1 MKKDAFTSKQA
12 CYLSACTSHQLRY
25 WDKVGLVSPT
35 IQSSNGK
42 PGVPKLYS
50 FRDIVSL
57 RVIKTLLDNG
67 MSIQRV
73 RRAWKYLT
81 RNGNLQDQLSEVKL
95 VSDGETIYTVE
106 DDKVFDALKSGQ
118 LAFFETIDEVTKEVR
133 EDVSKFELDKE
144 RFLKINIPYR
154 IIGGIKF
161 YERSEIKDCVA
172 YLKTVYQPLDDLSFE
187 RIVSGFPLS

>member
-1 MKKDAFTSKQA
+1 MIRRPPRSTHCISSAASDVYKRQKQA
-12 CYLSACTSHQLRY
+12 CYLSGCTSHQLRY
-25 WDKVGLVSPT
+25 WDKVKLVTPT
-35 IQSSNGK
+35 IQSSKGK

-81 RNGNLQDQLSEVKL
+81 KNGNLDDQLSNIRL
-95 VSDGETIYTVE
+95 VSDGKTIYSVE
-106 DDKVFDALKSGQ
+106 DKVVFDALKSGQ
-118 LAFFETIDEVTKEVR
+118 LAFFETIDSVTKEVR

-144 RFLKINIPYR
+144 RFLNLLTKV
-154 IIGGIKF
+154 
-161 YERSEIKDCVA
+161 EEDV
-172 YLKTVYQPLDDLSFE
+172 LSQQMQA
-187 RIVSGFPLS
+187 

>member
-1 MKKDAFTSKQA
+1 LRKDAYTSKQA
-12 CYLSACTSHQLRY
+12 CYLSDCTSHQLRY

-81 RNGNLQDQLSEVKL
+81 RNGNLEDQLSEVKL
-95 VSDGETIYTVE
+95 VSDGDTIFSIE
-106 DDKVFDALKSGQ
+106 EDKVFDALKSGQ
-118 LAFFETIDEVTKEVR
+118 LAFFETIDVITQEVR
-133 EDVSKFELDKE
+133 EDVTKFELDKE
-144 RFLKINIPYR
+144 RFLNLLTKV
-154 IIGGIKF
+154 
-161 YERSEIKDCVA
+161 EEDV
-172 YLKTVYQPLDDLSFE
+172 LSQQKQA
-187 RIVSGFPLS
+187 

>member
-1 MKKDAFTSKQA
+1 MRKDAYTSKQA
-12 CYLSACTSHQLRY
+12 CYLSDCTSHQLRY

-81 RNGNLQDQLSEVKL
+81 RNGNLEDQLSEVKL
-95 VSDGETIYTVE
+95 VSDGDTIFSIE

-118 LAFFETIDEVTKEVR
+118 LAFFETIDVVTQEVR
-133 EDVSKFELDKE
+133 EDVTKFELDKE
-144 RFLKINIPYR
+144 RFLNLLTKV
-154 IIGGIKF
+154 
-161 YERSEIKDCVA
+161 EEDV
-172 YLKTVYQPLDDLSFE
+172 LSQQKQA
-187 RIVSGFPLS
+187 

>member
-1 MKKDAFTSKQA
+1 MYKRQ
-12 CYLSACTSHQLRY
+12 
-25 WDKVGLVSPT
+25 GLVSPT

-81 RNGNLQDQLSEVKL
+81 RNGNLEDQLSEVKL

-144 RFLKINIPYR
+144 RFLNLLTKV
-154 IIGGIKF
+154 
-161 YERSEIKDCVA
+161 EEDV
-172 YLKTVYQPLDDLSFE
+172 LSQQKQA
-187 RIVSGFPLS
+187 

>member
-1 MKKDAFTSKQA
+1 MKRDAFTSKQA
-12 CYLSACTSHQLRY
+12 CYLSGCTSHQLRY
-25 WDKVGLVSPT
+25 WDKVKLVSPT

-81 RNGNLQDQLSEVKL
+81 KNGNLDDQLSNIRL
-95 VSDGETIYTVE
+95 VSDGKTIYSVE
-106 DDKVFDALKSGQ
+106 DKVVFDALKSGQ
-118 LAFFETIDEVTKEVR
+118 LAFFETIDQVTKEVR

-144 RFLKINIPYR
+144 R
-154 IIGGIKF
+154 
-161 YERSEIKDCVA
+161 
-172 YLKTVYQPLDDLSFE
+172 YLNLLTKVEEDVLSQQMQA
-187 RIVSGFPLS
+187 

>member
-25 WDKVGLVSPT
+25 WDKVNLVNPS

-57 RVIKTLLDNG
+57 RVVKTLLDNG

-73 RRAWKYLT
+73 RRAWKYLSK
-81 RNGNLQDQLSEVKL
+81 NGNLISELSEVKL
-95 VSDGETIYTVE
+95 VSDGETIYSVQE
-106 DDKVFDALKSGQ
+106 EQVFDALKSGQ
-118 LAFFETIDEVTKEVR
+118 LAFFETIDDIAKEVK

-144 RFLKINIPYR
+144 RFLNLLTKVEEDVNNQ
-154 IIGGIKF
+154 
-161 YERSEIKDCVA
+161 EMQA
-172 YLKTVYQPLDDLSFE
+172 
-187 RIVSGFPLS
+187 

>member
-12 CYLSACTSHQLRY
+12 CYLSGCTSHQLRY
-25 WDKVGLVSPT
+25 WDKVGLVSPA

-81 RNGNLQDQLSEVKL
+81 RNGNLVNELSEVKL
-95 VSDGETIYTVE
+95 VSDGDTIYSVE
-106 DDKVFDALKSGQ
+106 ENVVFDALKSGQ
-118 LAFFETIDEVTKEVR
+118 LAFFETIDEVTKEVT

-144 RFLKINIPYR
+144 RFLNLLTKV
-154 IIGGIKF
+154 
-161 YERSEIKDCVA
+161 EEDV
-172 YLKTVYQPLDDLSFE
+172 LSQQKQA
-187 RIVSGFPLS
+187 

>member
-12 CYLSACTSHQLRY
+12 CYLPACTSHQLRY
-25 WDKVGLVSPT
+25 WDKVGLVSST

-144 RFLKINIPYR
+144 RFLNLLTKV
-154 IIGGIKF
+154 
-161 YERSEIKDCVA
+161 EEDV
-172 YLKTVYQPLDDLSFE
+172 LSQQKQA
-187 RIVSGFPLS
+187 

>member
-12 CYLSACTSHQLRY
+12 CYLSGCTSHQLRY
-25 WDKVGLVSPT
+25 WDKVNLVSPT

-42 PGVPKLYS
+42 PGVPKFYS

-73 RRAWKYLT
+73 RRAWKYLSK
-81 RNGNLQDQLSEVKL
+81 NGNLTKQLSEVNL
-95 VSDGETIYTVE
+95 SSDGQSIYSVE
-106 DDKVFDALKSGQ
+106 DDKVFDALKNGQ
-118 LAFFETIDEVTKEVR
+118 LTFFDTIDSITQEVK

-144 RFLKINIPYR
+144 RFLNLLTKV
-154 IIGGIKF
+154 
-161 YERSEIKDCVA
+161 EEDV
-172 YLKTVYQPLDDLSFE
+172 LSQK
-187 RIVSGFPLS
+187 LQA

>member
-1 MKKDAFTSKQA
+1 LRKDAYTSKQA
-12 CYLSACTSHQLRY
+12 CYLSDCTSHQLRY

-81 RNGNLQDQLSEVKL
+81 RNGNLEDQLSEVKL
-95 VSDGETIYTVE
+95 VSDGDTIFSIE
-106 DDKVFDALKSGQ
+106 EDKVFDALKSGQ
-118 LAFFETIDEVTKEVR
+118 LAFFETIDVVTQEVR
-133 EDVSKFELDKE
+133 EDVTKFELDKE
-144 RFLKINIPYR
+144 RFLNLLTKV
-154 IIGGIKF
+154 
-161 YERSEIKDCVA
+161 E
-172 YLKTVYQPLDDLSFE
+172 DDVLSQQKQA
-187 RIVSGFPLS
+187 

>member
-1 MKKDAFTSKQA
+1 MRKDAYTSKQA
-12 CYLSACTSHQLRY
+12 CYLSDCTSHQLRY

-81 RNGNLQDQLSEVKL
+81 RNGNLEDQLSEVKL
-95 VSDGETIYTVE
+95 VSDGDTIFSIE
-106 DDKVFDALKSGQ
+106 EDKVFDALKSGQ
-118 LAFFETIDEVTKEVR
+118 LAFFETIDVITQEVR
-133 EDVSKFELDKE
+133 EDVTKFELDKE
-144 RFLKINIPYR
+144 RFLNLLTKV
-154 IIGGIKF
+154 
-161 YERSEIKDCVA
+161 EEDV
-172 YLKTVYQPLDDLSFE
+172 LSQQKQA
-187 RIVSGFPLS
+187 

>member
-12 CYLSACTSHQLRY
+12 CYLSGCTSHQLRY
-25 WDKVGLVSPT
+25 WDKVGLASPT
-35 IQSSNGK
+35 IQSSKGK

-81 RNGNLQDQLSEVKL
+81 RNGNLEDQLSEVKL
-95 VSDGETIYTVE
+95 VSDGDTIFSVE
-106 DDKVFDALKSGQ
+106 EDKVFDALKSGQ
-118 LAFFETIDEVTKEVR
+118 LAFFETIDVVTKEVR

-144 RFLKINIPYR
+144 RFLNLLTKV
-154 IIGGIKF
+154 
-161 YERSEIKDCVA
+161 EEDV
-172 YLKTVYQPLDDLSFE
+172 LSQQ
-187 RIVSGFPLS
+187 RQA

>member
-57 RVIKTLLDNG
+57 RVIKTLLANG

-73 RRAWKYLT
+73 RRAWKYLI

-95 VSDGETIYTVE
+95 ISDGETIYTVE

-144 RFLKINIPYR
+144 RFLNLLTKV
-154 IIGGIKF
+154 
-161 YERSEIKDCVA
+161 EEDV
-172 YLKTVYQPLDDLSFE
+172 LSQQKQA
-187 RIVSGFPLS
+187 